1 MCPRADRHTFA
12 QVSEAEQGLPSF
24 CALRSGPRILTIR
37 QSGPLWD
44 CHGIHTGNP
53 ETIGREC
60 PAHLTCQP
68 RRRSLFRFSQVMF
81 RPPGPLPGETLPSR
95 ELTTSP
101 PAPIGEF
108 TRNQ

>member
-12 QVSEAEQGLPSF
+12 QVSEAEQGLPPF

-44 CHGIHTGNP
+44 CHGIHTRNP
-53 ETIGREC
+53 ETIGRERS
-60 PAHLTCQP
+60 PHLTCHLWGRP
-68 RRRSLFRFSQVMF
+68 FFRFSQVMF
-81 RPPGPLPGETLPSR
+81 RPPGPLPDGALASR

-108 TRNQ
+108 ARNQ